1 MSKFQ
6 ERLIVV
12 IIILVALL
20 SSVAVLLLVTN
31 YDTSFNVPGF
41 SGSNEHYS
49 QPITVLSQS
58 ATGLN
63 GRNAYV
69 KMTLVAASNERAT
82 NKKLSD
88 QEDTVKSI
96 ISLVLN
102 RHSPESLLKP
112 SELLV
117 IQQEIADSLS
127 EELALPINQVYF
139 DRITVQ

>member
-1 MSKFQ
+1 MSKFK

-12 IIILVALL
+12 MIIFVALL

-41 SGSNEHYS
+41 SGNSEHYS

-58 ATGLN
+58 APGSN

-69 KMTLVAASNERAT
+69 KMTLVASSNQRAT
-82 NKKLSD
+82 TRKLSD
-88 QEDTVKSI
+88 QEDAVKSI

-102 RHSPESLLKP
+102 HHSPESLLKP
-112 SELLV
+112 AELVV
-117 IQQEIADSLS
+117 IQKEIADSIS
-127 EELALPINQVYF
+127 ESLALPISQVYF